1 MAFSPSGTAVALYA
15 AGRIQVV
22 RGLPDT
28 PSMAGGLA
36 TGISGR
42 SLRAA
47 ARRGLGSLAVSDDGG
62 YVLYAEGGSVRLW
75 GAAGEDFAVMP
86 AGSNTVV
93 AFAPGGHDAAAADLS
108 AELCFWA
115 TCPEPARGA
124 PSPRAAAWPSPP
136 AWPFPPTAGDCVLA
150 DAAARSV
157 TGFDL
162 ATGAPTVVSCDC
174 VPAGL
179 FPMGGLFRLND
190 AGAGPLWLLD
200 SQNGDARMVFVPA
213 RVE

>member
-1 MAFSPSGTAVALYA
+1 VALDA
-15 AGRIQVV
+15 AGRIRVV

-28 PSMAGGLA
+28 PSVAGGPA
-36 TGISGR
+36 TGILGR
-42 SLRAA
+42 SSPAA
-47 ARRGLGSLAVSDDGG
+47 ARRRLSSFAVSDDGS
-62 YVLYAEGGSVRLW
+62 YMLYADGGSVRLW

-86 AGSNTVV
+86 AASNTVV

-108 AELCFWA
+108 VGVVLLGDVAGAGSRRTLA
-115 TCPEPARGA
+115 ASSGMAYPAGLAFSADGRKL
-124 PSPRAAAWPSPP
+124 
-136 AWPFPPTAGDCVLA
+136 FLA

-157 TGFDL
+157 TAFDL
-162 ATGAPTVVSCDC
+162 ASGAPTVVSCDC

-200 SQNGDARMVFVPA
+200 ASSGDARVVFVPV
-213 RVE
+213 RLE